1 MCKKMRLAN
10 WRSRLWLCWMNEFSD
25 RQWILLKHNITYW
38 HVDLGAR
45 KPTGRM
51 AEERI
56 NRKLAAILAADVVG
70 YSRLMASDEEGT
82 LAALKRHR
90 QMVFEPAVAAHHG
103 RIVKLIGDGT
113 IVEFASVVDAVNC
126 ALSVQ
131 RSGDPLPDESLH
143 HPKIILRIGI
153 NLGDVIIEG
162 DDIYGDGVNI
172 AARLESVAE
181 PGGICIS
188 SIVNESIGNR
198 IDVRFQDGGQVNV
211 KNIDRPI
218 RIWRWHPGTVEAAV
232 TNGQRST
239 NGAPQTHA
247 AIAVL
252 PFTNMSGDPEQE
264 YFSDGI
270 SEDIITDLSKIAGL
284 MVIARN
290 SSFTYKGRSVD
301 VRTVGRELGV
311 QSVLEGSIRRA
322 GNRVRITAQLIDA
335 TSGGHLWGDRYDRD
349 LTDIFE
355 VQDDVTRRIVDA
367 LKVTLSPEEKERLAD
382 TKTPDLAAYD
392 YVLRGREFML
402 GNKRNR
408 ETFEQAITY
417 FNKALKHDPNYS
429 QAYAC
434 LGFAHIFD
442 YQNRWTDDPD
452 SSLVLA
458 KQYARQAIE
467 KDPNEPLGRCVSA
480 MAASLEKDLDRAR
493 SEIDVA
499 LSLNPNFALA
509 HNLRGSN
516 RIYSG
521 KPLEA
526 IPEIEQGM
534 RLDPALSSQFL
545 HFLGMA
551 YLLAGKYETAA
562 AVLKQ
567 RIVLVPQTDFS
578 RALLASALGHLGELE
593 EARRVWGELKE
604 INPNYAFADHVDR
617 QPFRRV
623 EDIERIADGL
633 RRASLLN

>member
-1 MCKKMRLAN
+1 MEAGPGY
-10 WRSRLWLCWMNEFSD
+10 
-25 RQWILLKHNITYW
+25 ILHKEILRIAMLDPG
-38 HVDLGAR
+38 VRGFV
-45 KPTGRM
+45 

-70 YSRLMASDEEGT
+70 YSRLMASDEAGT

-90 QMVFEPAVAAHHG
+90 RLVFEPAVAAHQG

-131 RSGDPLPDESLH
+131 RSSDSLPDEDWQQ
-143 HPKIILRIGI
+143 PKIVLRIGI

-172 AARLESVAE
+172 AARLEPAAE

-198 IDVRFQDGGQVNV
+198 IDVCFQDGGEINV
-211 KNIDRPI
+211 KNIDRPV
-218 RIWRWHPGTVEAAV
+218 RVWRWHPD
-232 TNGQRST
+232 
-239 NGAPQTHA
+239 THSPFTDGLRPNTGIA
-247 AIAVL
+247 QPHTAIAVL
-252 PFTNMSGDPEQE
+252 PFTNMSEDPEQE

-284 MVIARN
+284 TVIARN

-301 VRTVGRELGV
+301 VRTIGHELGV
-311 QSVLEGSIRRA
+311 QSVLEGSIRRS
-322 GNRVRITAQLIDA
+322 GNRVRITAQLIDT

-367 LKVTLSPEEKERLAD
+367 LKVTLSPAEKERLTEA
-382 TKTPDLAAYD
+382 KASNLAAYD
-392 YVLRGREFML
+392 YLLRGRELML
-402 GNKRNR
+402 GKEKNR
-408 ETFEQAITY
+408 LTFEQSVAW
-417 FNKALKHDPNYS
+417 FKKALEHDPEYS

-452 SSLVLA
+452 SSLLVV

-467 KDPNEPLGRCVSA
+467 KDPDEPLARCVSA
-480 MAASLEKDLDRAR
+480 MAASFEKDLERAR
-493 SEIDVA
+493 SEIDIA

-521 KPLEA
+521 NPLEA
-526 IPEIEQGM
+526 IPEIEHGM

-567 RIVLVPQTDFS
+567 RIVIVPRTDFT

-604 INPNYAFADHVDR
+604 INPNYAFVDHVGR
-617 QPFRRV
+617 LPFRRK
-623 EDIERIADGL
+623 EDVERIADGL
-633 RRASLLN
+633 RKARLLI